1 MQYLTAFIFII
12 NKVYKM
18 NADAGI
24 WNWLKR
30 IVIVLIAVAILIAIV
45 LYYIPIME
53 QNKRM
58 REMIIRLDNE
68 IKKEEMVEKELR
80 AWIDALRNDPKT
92 VERLLRESGFA
103 KPGETI
109 FKFEQAGTAQ
119 RK

>member
-1 MQYLTAFIFII
+1 MS
-12 NKVYKM
+12 
-18 NADAGI
+18 ADSGI
-24 WNWLKR
+24 LNWLKK
-30 IVIVLIAVAILIAIV
+30 LIILSLAVAILVAIV

-58 REMIIRLDNE
+58 REMIVRLDNE
-68 IKKEEMVEKELR
+68 IKKEEMMEKELR

-109 FKFEQAGTAQ
+109 FRFEQNNSSQ
-119 RK
+119 KK

>member
-1 MQYLTAFIFII
+1 
-12 NKVYKM
+12 M

-24 WNWLKR
+24 FNWLKR
-30 IVIVLIAVAILIAIV
+30 VIIVLIAIAILVAIV
-45 LYYIPIME
+45 LYYIPIRE
-53 QNKRM
+53 QNRRM
-58 REMIIRLDNE
+58 LEMIVRLDNE
-68 IKKEEMVEKELR
+68 IKREEMQEKELR

-109 FKFEQAGTAQ
+109 FRFEQSNSFQ